1 MAAGINTR
9 VRWLRM
15 LKKRR
20 HAILPLRRQLFHRRL
35 AVWSARR
42 VVAELQAGAAHV

>member
-1 MAAGINTR
+1 MAAGMNSHS
-9 VRWLRM
+9 RWLRM
-15 LKKRR
+15 LSKRR

-42 VVAELQAGAAHV
+42 VVAELQVGAAYL